1 MVWKLYR
8 MMAQIL
14 FRCAVAVCFDRTD
27 SGELETQI
35 NKLHRLKQIITCV
48 RHYYSLHPNFV
59 KDTYGTLENYLR
71 QHISEHDWALL
82 SQLQVIKPNQGA
94 TLQNSVLDIA

>member
-1 MVWKLYR
+1 MVWKLYK

-14 FRCAVAVCFDRTD
+14 FQCAVAACFDQAN
-27 SGELETQI
+27 SGELEAQI
-35 NKLHRLKQIITCV
+35 NKLHRLKRIITTV

-82 SQLQVIKPNQGA
+82 TQLQVIKPNQGA
-94 TLQNSVLDIA
+94 MLHNSVLDIA